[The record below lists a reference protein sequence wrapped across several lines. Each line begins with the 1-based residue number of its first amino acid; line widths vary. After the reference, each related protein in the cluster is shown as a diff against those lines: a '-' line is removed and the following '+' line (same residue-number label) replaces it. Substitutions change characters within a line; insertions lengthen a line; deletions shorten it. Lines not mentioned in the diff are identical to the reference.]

1 MKKSSR
7 GNFFAID
14 KTQWAGVCEL
24 SINAALLYLLLARG
38 SEKSNR
44 FTSWS
49 ANSLEK
55 YTGVTRRRAK
65 EARIRL
71 LGSQYVN
78 VICSG
83 KSPKYELPRS
93 LGFQEKRDEIWLPN
107 ELITGAAD
115 EVTGI
120 ERVRQTGDVM
130 RLRLLV
136 DLYHQQNLV
145 DDCGVARE
153 CVHESFER
161 KRIAESGIY
170 TIWGFSR
177 DAMSCFPQNEV
188 VSPHYV
194 GDGDLFLE
202 RFNTLRDLGLVEV
215 TPYLCETSKPD
226 AEIIHPLGSVFG
238 CEDLSLVMDD
248 AVFNM
253 LPDQYSGECCLYD
266 FVVPVPRHISN
277 AAVVGIA
284 QTRYRAKTSLT
295 AAAKAHHIE
304 QISAYRDAYE
314 QMGTKDDVQYQG
326 GIKVESR
333 LDSMGNQGT

>member
-1 MKKSSR
+1 VKKNR

-14 KTQWAGVCEL
+14 KSQWAGVCEL

-49 ANSLEK
+49 ANALEK
-55 YTGVTRRRAK
+55 YTGVARGRAK
-65 EARIRL
+65 VARSTL
-71 LGSQYVN
+71 LNSEYVN
-78 VICSG
+78 VLSRG
-83 KSPKYELPRS
+83 KHPKYELPRS
-93 LGFQEKRDEIWLPN
+93 IGFQEKRDEIWLPN

-145 DDCGVARE
+145 DDCGVARD

-177 DAMSCFPQNEV
+177 DAMSCFPQNEA
-188 VSPHYV
+188 VSPHHV
-194 GDGDLFLE
+194 GDSDFFLE

-226 AEIIHPLGSVFG
+226 AEIIHPLDSVFG
-238 CEDLSLVMDD
+238 CEDLSTVMDD

-304 QISAYRDAYE
+304 RISAYRDAYE
-314 QMGTKDDVQYQG
+314 QMGIKDDVQYQG
-326 GIKVESR
+326 DIKVGSR
-333 LDSMGNQGT
+333 LDSMGNQ